1 MNESDVRMVSRN
13 EYYHQIRN
21 KDSRIYLGCT
31 SSDSASSNIANNKGF
46 QKVYKLLQTVQE
58 ESHGSIT
65 LLKSVNPTE
74 FTTYQWKLAL
84 PRVIF
89 SPIMTLFELTFPEA
103 LENIYCRNH

>member
-1 MNESDVRMVSRN
+1 M
-13 EYYHQIRN
+13 
-21 KDSRIYLGCT
+21 
-31 SSDSASSNIANNKGF
+31 
-46 QKVYKLLQTVQE
+46 LQTVQE

-103 LENIYCRNH
+103 LEKHILSKPLITGLINELFKLIKKWVANWSKGLRMKKFIKLLGECFPTNEAK